1 MDINKR
7 LDQERAELNYQ
18 LNQMV
23 GQYMLAYWRE
33 LAKLICVLEEHHE

>member
-1 MDINKR
+1 MDLKD
-7 LDQERAELNYQ
+7 LEKERAELNYQ

>member
-1 MDINKR
+1 MYLEDLEDK
-7 LDQERAELNYQ
+7 RAELDYQ

-33 LAKLICVLEEHHE
+33 LAKLIYVLEEHHG